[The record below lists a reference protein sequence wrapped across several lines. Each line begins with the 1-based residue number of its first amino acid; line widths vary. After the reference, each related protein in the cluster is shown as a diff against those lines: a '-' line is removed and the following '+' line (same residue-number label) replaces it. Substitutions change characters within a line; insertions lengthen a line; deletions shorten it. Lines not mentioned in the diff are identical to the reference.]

1 MKHMILVFGKW
12 KVEKTKGLF
21 KVDNDRGSIIVGA
34 NEDTRIE
41 DFVKIIFADYEV
53 GFAENDL
60 VITLWFI

>member
-1 MKHMILVFGKW
+1 MEHMILVFEKW
-12 KVEKTKGLF
+12 KVEKTKWLF

-53 GFAENDL
+53 DFAENNL